1 MTTWRPPQEIRLKA
15 IGLHWRDGR
24 LLAAEVLDDEG
35 RVKGVRPLGG
45 SVEFGETLES
55 AVIREFDEELG
66 IHVTPS
72 GSPFFF
78 ENHYLHEGARG
89 HEIIAVF
96 DVSFSEGAFEG
107 RDSIEFRE
115 AHGGACIARWF
126 DLDDL
131 DLDGG
136 PELYPSGLKNHL
148 LRKGS

>member
-1 MTTWRPPQEIRLKA
+1 PA
-15 IGLHWRDGR
+15 
-24 LLAAEVLDDEG
+24 
-35 RVKGVRPLGG
+35 
-45 SVEFGETLES
+45 S
-55 AVIREFDEELG
+55 A
-66 IHVTPS
+66 
-72 GSPFFF
+72 SPKSHPCDVALF
-78 ENHYLHEGARG
+78 HQRCRCT
-89 HEIIAVF
+89 EIIAVF

-136 PELYPSGLKNHL
+136 AELYPSGLKNHL